1 MDFIETSLTL
11 DQLRSSK
18 NIAELL
24 SDRDLH
30 KIGDLVKEGYRID
43 EDSRE
48 SWVKTTVAAMDI
60 ATQVMEEAD
69 WPFEN
74 AANIKLPI
82 ITRACI
88 DYASRTMPEII
99 QSDNIVKFKVI
110 GADPD
115 GKKHYHGQNVA
126 NYLNYQ
132 LFYDMDDWEDGT
144 DRLLQML
151 PVVGTVFK
159 KTYWDES
166 AKKCISE
173 TIAPDKICVNYNTK
187 SLDTARRVT
196 HVLHFTA
203 NDILERQRSGL
214 YLDSITLDELSPD
227 LDQSSSGDSDFDIKV
242 LEQHCYLDLD
252 NDGYKEPYIV
262 TLLEDSGKVCRIVH
276 RFDGKVV
283 KNKKDQVISIK
294 PKQYFTDW
302 HFIRSPDGGYYS
314 MGFGSLLLPMNTATN
329 MITNI
334 LINSGIASSTPG
346 GLISGRVIKFKTG
359 EISIEP
365 NKYQVVDTTAGMD
378 MRQGILEWPT
388 KEPSPVLFQLLQF
401 LQQSAMDLSS
411 STDVLMGKQPAQN
424 VASSTVAQL
433 TDQSTKV
440 FKAINKRV
448 VRAFRKEYYKLFCL
462 NKEHPD
468 DKKYQQVLDLPD
480 VSMKEDFNEDYYD
493 IYPVADPLMSSDQ
506 QKIQKLSVIQQLQ
519 SVDRRA
525 ADKMALDSLGIE
537 ESEKKSL
544 LPDPDPNAPPPP
556 EVQKLMA
563 EITYLEAQ
571 IANLGSQTQ
580 LEAQKAAN
588 EVHKQIQ
595 ANKESESRINE
606 SMMRSWKMQQDALEG
621 RDKIQL
627 AAMKMKSQQEM
638 DQFNMVTKA
647 DMDMKNHAL
656 EATKLMSDAKK
667 TRLAH
672 DLEQKKLEK
681 QAAGKAVKK

>member
-334 LINSGIASSTPG
+334 LINSGISSSTPG

-359 EISIEP
+359 EINIEP

-563 EITYLEAQ
+563 EITYLQAQ
-571 IANLGSQTQ
+571 VANLGSQTQ

-595 ANKESESRINE
+595 ANKESEARINE

-621 RDKIQL
+621 RDKVQL
-627 AAMKMKSQQEM
+627 AAMKMKSQQDM
-638 DQFNMVTKA
+638 AQFDMVTRA
-647 DMDMKNHAL
+647 DMDMQKHAL

-667 TRLAH
+667 TRLDH